1 MERVPSGPSRSYGGV
16 SAADRKMERRR
27 RLTDA
32 ALDVMAADEWRSA
45 TVEQLC
51 SAAGLNK
58 RYFYE
63 GFADLDELASAV
75 VDDIA
80 DEVRRATL
88 AAFAAAADRP
98 LEEQARASV
107 EAVVRTL
114 VRDPRRARVLLGGVA
129 ATPSLRR
136 HRKRMM
142 GRLTAVLVE
151 SARLV
156 HGVELE
162 PDPLAQITPA
172 FVVGGT
178 AEAVLAFL
186 DGTAKLT
193 LEELVAE
200 LTTLWLL
207 TGNGAA
213 QVARHRLR

>member
-1 MERVPSGPSRSYGGV
+1 M
-16 SAADRKMERRR
+16 
-27 RLTDA
+27 
-32 ALDVMAADEWRSA
+32 
-45 TVEQLC
+45 
-51 SAAGLNK
+51 
-58 RYFYE
+58 
-63 GFADLDELASAV
+63 
-75 VDDIA
+75 
-80 DEVRRATL
+80 
-88 AAFAAAADRP
+88 
-98 LEEQARASV
+98 

-114 VRDPRRARVLLGGVA
+114 VRDPRRARVLGGVA

-142 GRLTAVLVE
+142 GRLTAVLE

>member
-1 MERVPSGPSRSYGGV
+1 MTMTVLVTGATGYIGGRLAGRLVERGV
-16 SAADRKMERRR
+16 
-27 RLTDA
+27 
-32 ALDVMAADEWRSA
+32 
-45 TVEQLC
+45 
-51 SAAGLNK
+51 
-58 RYFYE
+58 
-63 GFADLDELASAV
+63 AV
-75 VDDIA
+75 RV
-80 DEVRRATL
+80 
-88 AAFAAAADRP
+88 
-98 LEEQARASV
+98 
-107 EAVVRTL
+107 L